1 MKYITVD
8 IPLWFAIFVLILV
21 ALILIHLV
29 LSDIFAKLFYR
40 LWKES
45 EVREKMQNKNLFY
58 VNDKEYFDVTK
69 IASVRHEVDVRNI
82 KVFVV
87 TTMDGKIYKLSP
99 EKSRA
104 LDDVMLARAA
114 QERIL

>member
-1 MKYITVD
+1 MKFITVD
-8 IPLWFAIFVLILV
+8 IPLWFAIFILILV

-45 EVREKMQNKNLFY
+45 EVREKMNNKNLFY
-58 VNDKEYFDVTK
+58 VNDEEYFDVTK
-69 IASVRHEVDVRNI
+69 IASVRHEVNIQHI
-82 KVFVV
+82 KVFIV
-87 TTMDGKIYKLSP
+87 TTMDGKVYKLSP

>member
-1 MKYITVD
+1 MKYITID
-8 IPLWFAIFVLILV
+8 IPLWFAIFILILA

-45 EVREKMQNKNLFY
+45 EIREKLHNKNLFY
-58 VNDKEYFDVTK
+58 VNDKEYFDVRQ
-69 IASVRHEVDVRNI
+69 IASIRQNPNFRGTRCFI
-82 KVFVV
+82 V
-87 TTMDGKIYKLSP
+87 TTMDGKIYELSP
-99 EKSRA
+99 EKTMA
-104 LDDVMLARAA
+104 LDDVMLARSQ